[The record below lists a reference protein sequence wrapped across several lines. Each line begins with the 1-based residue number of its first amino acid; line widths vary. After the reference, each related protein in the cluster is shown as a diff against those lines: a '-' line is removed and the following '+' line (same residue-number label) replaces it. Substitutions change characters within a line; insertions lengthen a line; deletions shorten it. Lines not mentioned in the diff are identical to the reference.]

1 MNAKLST
8 MRNEKIEF
16 KNAEGITL
24 SARLELPA
32 TSEPHAYAIFAHCFT
47 CNKNFTAV
55 RNISRA
61 LTQHGFAVVRF
72 DFTGLGDSEGDF
84 SDTHFS
90 SNISD
95 IEAVSHYLTEHFEAP
110 KLLIGHS
117 LGGAAVLMAATQLSS
132 VNAVVTIGAP
142 SDPAH
147 VKHLFGTQ
155 LLSIKND
162 GDAEV
167 SIGGR
172 PFVIKKQF
180 VDDLENQKIEGSIK
194 ALRRPL
200 LVMHSPQDTVVG
212 IANAAEIYQ
221 EAMHPKSFISLDG
234 ADHMLSNKADSIYA
248 GNVIGSWAARYIPP
262 APLSDL
268 KTDDEVVTQTGNDS
282 FTTEI
287 KAGKHLLTA
296 DEPVSVGGNDF
307 GPSPYNYLLS
317 ALGACT
323 SMTLQMYAKRKGWI
337 LESVKV
343 HLSHNKDYHQDCE
356 ACETSGTKIDIIKR
370 SIEIEGELDGK
381 QRERLME
388 IADKCPVHKTLHSE
402 IKVKTTEL
410 K

>member
-1 MNAKLST
+1 MK
-8 MRNEKIEF
+8 NEKIEF

-24 SARLELPA
+24 SARLELP
-32 TSEPHAYAIFAHCFT
+32 TTQEPHAYAIFAHCFT

-55 RNISRA
+55 RNISRS

-84 SDTHFS
+84 EDTQFS

-95 IEAVSHYLTEHFEAP
+95 IEAMAQYLAAHYEAP

-117 LGGAAVLMAATQLSS
+117 LGGAAVLLSALKLDS
-132 VNAVVTIGAP
+132 VKAVVTIGAP

-147 VKHLFGTQ
+147 VKHLFGGQ
-155 LLSIKND
+155 LLEIKKE

-167 SIGGR
+167 NIGGR

-180 VDDLENQKIEGSIK
+180 IDDLENQKMDGCIA

-200 LVMHSPQDTVVG
+200 LVMHSPQDAIVG
-212 IANAAEIYQ
+212 IANAAEIYK

-234 ADHMLSNKADSIYA
+234 ADHMLSNKEDSIYA
-248 GNVIGSWAARYIPP
+248 GNVIGSWAVRYIQRTKEV
-262 APLSDL
+262 DL
-268 KTDDEVVTQTGNDS
+268 KTSDQVVTQTGNDS
-282 FTTEI
+282 FTTDI
-287 KAGKHLLTA
+287 KAGIHSLTA
-296 DEPVSVGGNDF
+296 DEPASVGGNDF
-307 GPSPYNYLLS
+307 GPSPYELLLS

-323 SMTLQMYAKRKGWI
+323 SMTMEMYAKRKGWP

-343 HLSHNKDYHQDCE
+343 HLSHSKDYHQDSAECE
-356 ACETSGTKIDIIKR
+356 MSSAKLDIINR
-370 SIEIEGELDGK
+370 TIEMEGELDEK
-381 QRERLME
+381 QRERLMQ

-402 IKVKTTEL
+402 IIVKT
-410 K
+410 KVF

>member
-1 MNAKLST
+1 MK
-8 MRNEKIEF
+8 NEKIEF

-24 SARLELPA
+24 SARLEIPA
-32 TSEPHAYAIFAHCFT
+32 TEEPHAYAIFAHCFT

-55 RNISRA
+55 RNISRS

-84 SDTHFS
+84 SDTQFS

-95 IEAVSHYLTEHFEAP
+95 IEAVSHYLTEHYQAP

-117 LGGAAVLMAATQLSS
+117 LGGAAVLMAALKLTSIK
-132 VNAVVTIGAP
+132 AVVTIGAP

-147 VKHLFGTQ
+147 VKHLFGGQ
-155 LLSIKND
+155 LLKIKSD

-167 SIGGR
+167 NIGGR

-221 EAMHPKSFISLDG
+221 DAMHPKSFISLDG
-234 ADHMLSNKADSIYA
+234 ADHMLSNKADSVYA

-262 APLSDL
+262 TPASDL
-268 KTDDEVVTQTGNDS
+268 KTDAQVVTQTGNDG

-287 KAGKHLLTA
+287 KAGFHLLTA
-296 DEPVSVGGNDF
+296 DEPTSVGGNDF
-307 GPSPYNYLLS
+307 GPSPYEYLLS

-323 SMTLQMYAKRKGWI
+323 SMTMQMYAKRKGWP
-337 LESVKV
+337 LDSVKV

-356 ACETSGTKIDIIKR
+356 ACEKSGSKLDIINR
-370 SIEIEGELDGK
+370 SIEIEGVLDEK
-381 QRERLME
+381 QRERLMQ

-402 IKVKTTEL
+402 IKVKTTVHQ
-410 K
+410 